1 MDDNFISELTSEERQ
16 IFLKAILHLI
26 TIDGRIDDREREMA
40 HELFRIY
47 NITNPNEILKQPLHN
62 ENILNEIKLIITEHK
77 KALFLLRELLII
89 AHIDDDFDEKEMFFI
104 ENVAHTLNVD
114 NNTVLELNQLIL
126 DYKLWQQKYKKIME
140 G

>member
-1 MDDNFISELTSEERQ
+1 MDDNFISELTPEERK
-16 IFLKAILHLI
+16 IFLKTILQLI
-26 TIDGRIDDREREMA
+26 TIDGRIDDREREIA
-40 HELFRIY
+40 HELFKIY
-47 NITNPNEILKQPLHN
+47 NISNPSEILKQPLHK
-62 ENILNEIKLIITEHK
+62 EDIITEIPLIITEHK

-104 ENVAHTLNVD
+104 ENVAHALNVD